1 MNAIPFLRYDDASAA
16 IDWLS
21 TAFGLECSQIDRGE
35 NGAIGH
41 AELRFEDGMIMLG
54 SAGDNDFGMK
64 TPREVGAVTQGVYL
78 IVDDGIDAQYE
89 RARAAGAE
97 VVRELHETDYGS
109 RDYVVRDPE
118 GNLWSFGTYRPA

>member
-1 MNAIPFLRYDDASAA
+1 MNAIPFLRYADASAA

-21 TAFGLECSQIDRGE
+21 TAFGFECNQVDRGE

-54 SAGDNDFGMK
+54 SAGENDFGMK
-64 TPREVGAVTQGVYL
+64 TAREVGAVTQGVYL
-78 IVDDGIDAQYE
+78 IVDAGIDAQYE

-97 VVRELHETDYGS
+97 VVQELHETDYGS

-118 GNLWSFGTYRPA
+118 GNVWSFGTYRPA